1 MEGIFQQRNSDRIAE
16 RSPCFVGDTGLN
28 VIRLSE
34 TVICKMWE
42 GEGCVCVRREREKE
56 RERRRER
63 ENNTRSSILIVKS
76 IRE

>member
-1 MEGIFQQRNSDRIAE
+1 MFFRLSAARNSDRIAE

-42 GEGCVCVRREREKE
+42 GRGVCVCEERERTGEREKE
-56 RERRRER
+56 RER
-63 ENNTRSSILIVKS
+63 K
-76 IRE
+76 